1 MVRQAFWRVA
11 GMSESAKHDV
21 DEAFRAIAD
30 FERLSTPEAV
40 IGRLSEYLGR
50 YGFTSFLVT
59 GLPVQRERLE
69 PYILLNNWPDGWY
82 ERYTQAGHYRHDPCV
97 RQCFGTIEP
106 FVWSDLPPEMTQGRE
121 ASRVMEEA
129 KRFGLVDGLC
139 VPLHDVY
146 GFQAVVTMAGQHIE
160 LPPSARRMVHLSSLY
175 AYGAADRI
183 GRSQSYHKGQNRLT
197 EREAEVLTW
206 TAIGKTAWAVGEI
219 LGIAEFTVKDHLK
232 SVKLKL
238 GTSNNVHSVAE
249 ALRRHEIRL

>member
-1 MVRQAFWRVA
+1 M
-11 GMSESAKHDV
+11 MSGSANVDV
-21 DEAFRAIAD
+21 DEAFRAIGD
-30 FERLSTPEAV
+30 FERLSSPEAV
-40 IGRLSEYLGR
+40 IDRLSEYLGR

-82 ERYTQAGHYRHDPCV
+82 ERYTEVGHYRHDPCV
-97 RQCFGTIEP
+97 RQCFSTIEP
-106 FVWSDLPPEMTQGRE
+106 FMWSDLPPGLTEERE
-121 ASRVMEEA
+121 AMRVMEEA
-129 KRFGLVDGLC
+129 RKIGLVDGLC

-183 GRSQSYHKGQNRLT
+183 GRAKSCQKGQDRLT
-197 EREAEVLTW
+197 DREVEVLKW
-206 TAIGKTAWAVGEI
+206 TAIGKTAWAIGEI

-232 SVKLKL
+232 NVKRKL